1 MPYERWLHIT
11 DPAGRHRYMIQLR
24 AEVELTLQDPEVIV
38 RSAQDRATVRIY
50 HKWFEH
56 TVVGSKWVR
65 VAVKFLDA
73 GDAFVLTAYT
83 ERGIMPGEVL
93 WRKER

>member
-1 MPYERWLHIT
+1 
-11 DPAGRHRYMIQLR
+11 MIQLR
-24 AEVELTLQDPEVIV
+24 AELELTLQDPEVIV

-50 HKWFEH
+50 HKWFKH
-56 TVVGSKWVR
+56 TAVGSKWGR
-65 VAVKFLDA
+65 VAVKFLDN

-83 ERGIMPGEVL
+83 EHRIMPGEVL